1 MITNEEDVVNNPDF
15 WLAVG
20 ALILVPLGYK
30 LGKSLMTLSKARPKP
45 ALIGVDDQLIREG
58 GLPCLSKEN
67 CFG

>member
-1 MITNEEDVVNNPDF
+1 MKKMLLIILIF
-15 WLAVG
+15 GSLWG

-45 ALIGVDDQLIREG
+45 ALIGVADQLIREG
-58 GLPCLSKEN
+58 GLSCLSKEN